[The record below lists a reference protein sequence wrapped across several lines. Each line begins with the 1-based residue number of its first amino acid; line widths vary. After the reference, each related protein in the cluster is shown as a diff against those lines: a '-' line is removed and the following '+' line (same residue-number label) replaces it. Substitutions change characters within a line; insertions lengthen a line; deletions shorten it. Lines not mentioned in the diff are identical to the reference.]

1 MRGDRPSLTNG
12 ERLTKTFTP
21 HARGSTLL
29 CLLRTLR
36 RIVYPACAGIDPFLS
51 LFFTLSLFL
60 PRMRGDR
67 PHHRQR
73 IHALTKFTPHARGS
87 TLSVLSSRST
97 SDVYPACAGID
108 PTYSDGHQEYP
119 GLPRMRGDRPVIDC
133 IVPEYPMFTPHARG
147 STSFR
152 FFPSLFFLVYPA
164 CAGIDLLY

>member
-1 MRGDRPSLTNG
+1 MRGDRPVVCVVWICILRFTPHARGSTCQDYRYPPPPRVYPACAGIDRNSACPLPPRSGFPRMRGDRPSLTNG

-67 PHHRQR
+67 PLWYNGIEQR
-73 IHALTKFTPHARGS
+73 NRFTPHARGS
-87 TLSVLSSRST
+87 T
-97 SDVYPACAGID
+97 
-108 PTYSDGHQEYP
+108 Q
-119 GLPRMRGDRPVIDC
+119 
-133 IVPEYPMFTPHARG
+133 
-147 STSFR
+147 
-152 FFPSLFFLVYPA
+152 
-164 CAGIDLLY
+164 